1 MAMRL
6 HYQGLRITAEM
17 LSLITELDEFKGAW
31 RSLSTLVPERLAAL
45 RRVATLE
52 SIGSSTRIEGARLSD
67 RDIDLLLSRLETHSF
82 QSRDEQEVAGY
93 AEAMDRIFTSFDV
106 IPLTEN
112 HIKQVH
118 RILLHYSA
126 KDDHHRGQYK
136 TLSNNV
142 EAFDSEGKSLGIVFQ
157 TASPFETP
165 LKMEELVTSIQAALA
180 DASLH
185 PLLAIAIF
193 VVVFL
198 AIHPFQDG
206 NGRLSR
212 ILTTLL
218 LLKSGYAYV
227 PYSSLESVIEANKE
241 SYYIALRR
249 TQITLDQEQPDWEPW
264 ILFFL
269 RSLQRQKRKL
279 AEKLER
285 EKLMANDLPLL
296 AQSILDLVRQHGR
309 ISMGEIVRATGQSR
323 STIKLR
329 LTELVQKNIL
339 VRHGKGRST
348 WYTQA

>member
-1 MAMRL
+1 
-6 HYQGLRITAEM
+6 M

-93 AEAMDRIFTSFDV
+93 AEAMDRIFTSLDV

>member
-1 MAMRL
+1 
-6 HYQGLRITAEM
+6 
-17 LSLITELDEFKGAW
+17 
-31 RSLSTLVPERLAAL
+31 
-45 RRVATLE
+45 
-52 SIGSSTRIEGARLSD
+52 
-67 RDIDLLLSRLETHSF
+67 
-82 QSRDEQEVAGY
+82 
-93 AEAMDRIFTSFDV
+93 
-106 IPLTEN
+106 
-112 HIKQVH
+112 
-118 RILLHYSA
+118 
-126 KDDHHRGQYK
+126 
-136 TLSNNV
+136 LSNNV

-157 TASPFETP
+157 TSSPFETP

-185 PLLAIAIF
+185 PLLAIAVF

-218 LLKSGYAYV
+218 LLKGGYSYV

-241 SYYIALRR
+241 SYYLALRR
-249 TQITLDQEQPDWEPW
+249 TQTTLDQAQPDWEPW

-285 EKLMANDLPLL
+285 EKLIASDLPLL
-296 AQSILDLVRQHGR
+296 GQSILDLVRQHGR
-309 ISMGEIVRATGQSR
+309 ISMSEIVRATGQSR

-329 LTELVQKNIL
+329 LTELVRKSIL
-339 VRHGKGRST
+339 IRHGKGRAT
-348 WYTQA
+348 WYTQAYIAPTIVVRP